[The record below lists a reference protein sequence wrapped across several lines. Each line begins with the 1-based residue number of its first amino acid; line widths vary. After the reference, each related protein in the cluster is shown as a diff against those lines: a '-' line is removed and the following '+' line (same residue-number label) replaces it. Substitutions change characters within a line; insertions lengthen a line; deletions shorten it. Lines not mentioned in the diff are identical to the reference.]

1 MKTKTLTFNAYG
13 MTPAPKGSYRF
24 VRGHAIP
31 MSKREKPWRNL
42 VADNARIAM
51 NREQFTQFAKDVP
64 VSVRI
69 TFFMPRPKTV
79 KRHMPTVP
87 PDIDKLCRAVLDA
100 LTDAG
105 VWVDDSQ
112 VVDLGAT
119 KIYASGPHIGA
130 HITVEGLAHEEA

>member
-1 MKTKTLTFNAYG
+1 

-31 MSKREKPWRNL
+31 MSKREKPWRGL

-51 NREQFTQFAKDVP
+51 TREQFTQFSRDVP

-69 TFFMPRPKTV
+69 TFLMPRPKTV

-119 KIYASGPHIGA
+119 KIYTSGIHVGA
-130 HITVEGLAHEEA
+130 HITVEGLASEEA

>member
-1 MKTKTLTFNAYG
+1 
-13 MTPAPKGSYRF
+13 
-24 VRGHAIP
+24 

-42 VADNARIAM
+42 VSDNARIAM
-51 NREQFTQFAKDVP
+51 TREKFTQFDKDVP

-69 TFFMPRPKTV
+69 TFLMPRPKTV
-79 KRHMPTVP
+79 KRHTPTVP

-100 LTDAG
+100 LTDVG

-119 KIYASGPHIGA
+119 KIYASGIHIGA
-130 HITVEGLAHEEA
+130 HIIVEGLASEEA

>member
-1 MKTKTLTFNAYG
+1 

-42 VADNARIAM
+42 VSDNARIAM
-51 NREQFTQFAKDVP
+51 TREKFTQFDKDVP
-64 VSVRI
+64 VSVHI
-69 TFFMPRPKTV
+69 TFLMPRPKTV
-79 KRHMPTVP
+79 KRHTPTVP

-100 LTDAG
+100 LTDVG

-119 KIYASGPHIGA
+119 KIYASGIHIGA
-130 HITVEGLAHEEA
+130 HITVEGLASEEA

>member
-1 MKTKTLTFNAYG
+1 

-31 MSKREKPWRNL
+31 MSKREKPWRGL

-51 NREQFTQFAKDVP
+51 KREQFTQFSRDVP

-69 TFFMPRPKTV
+69 TFLMPRPKTV
-79 KRHMPTVP
+79 KRHMPIVP
-87 PDIDKLCRAVLDA
+87 PDVDKLCRAVLDA

-119 KIYASGPHIGA
+119 KIYASGIHVGA
-130 HITVEGLAHEEA
+130 HITVEGLASEEA

>member
-31 MSKREKPWRNL
+31 MSKREKPWRGL

-51 NREQFTQFAKDVP
+51 NQENFTPFTKDVP

-69 TFFMPRPKTV
+69 TFLMQRPKTV

-105 VWVDDSQ
+105 VWADDSQ

-119 KIYASGPHIGA
+119 KIYASGPHVGA
-130 HITVEGLAHEEA
+130 HIMIEGLASEEV

>member
-1 MKTKTLTFNAYG
+1 

-51 NREQFTQFAKDVP
+51 TREKFTQFDKDVP

-69 TFFMPRPKTV
+69 TFFMSRPKTV

-87 PDIDKLCRAVLDA
+87 PDIDKLCRAILDA
-100 LTDAG
+100 LTDAR

-119 KIYASGPHIGA
+119 KIYTSGIHVGA
-130 HITVEGLAHEEA
+130 HITVEGLASEEV

>member
-1 MKTKTLTFNAYG
+1 
-13 MTPAPKGSYRF
+13 
-24 VRGHAIP
+24 

-42 VADNARIAM
+42 VSDNARIAM
-51 NREQFTQFAKDVP
+51 TREKFTQFDKDVP

-69 TFFMPRPKTV
+69 TFLMPRPKTV

-87 PDIDKLCRAVLDA
+87 PDVDKLCRAVLDA

-119 KIYASGPHIGA
+119 KIYTSGIHVGA
-130 HITVEGLAHEEA
+130 HITVEGLASEEA

>member
-51 NREQFTQFAKDVP
+51 NREKFTQFSRDVP

-69 TFFMPRPKTV
+69 TFLMPRPQTV
-79 KRHMPTVP
+79 KRHMPTVS
-87 PDIDKLCRAVLDA
+87 PDVDKLCRAVLDA

-119 KIYASGPHIGA
+119 KIYTSGIHVGA
-130 HITVEGLAHEEA
+130 HITVEGLTREEA

>member
-1 MKTKTLTFNAYG
+1 
-13 MTPAPKGSYRF
+13 
-24 VRGHAIP
+24 
-31 MSKREKPWRNL
+31 MSKREKPWRSL
-42 VADNARIAM
+42 VSDNARIAM
-51 NREQFTQFAKDVP
+51 KREQFTQFDKDVP

-79 KRHMPTVP
+79 ERHMPTVP

-100 LTDAG
+100 LTDVG

-119 KIYASGPHIGA
+119 KIYASGIHIGA
-130 HITVEGLAHEEA
+130 HITVEGLASEEA

>member
-1 MKTKTLTFNAYG
+1 

-42 VADNARIAM
+42 VVDNARIAM
-51 NREQFTQFAKDVP
+51 TREQFTQFDKDVP

-69 TFFMPRPKTV
+69 TFLMPRPKNV

-112 VVDLGAT
+112 VVDLGST
-119 KIYASGPHIGA
+119 KIYASGVHVGA
-130 HITVEGLAHEEA
+130 HITVEGLAHEED

>member
-1 MKTKTLTFNAYG
+1 

-42 VADNARIAM
+42 VSDNARIAM
-51 NREQFTQFAKDVP
+51 TREKFTQFDKDVP

-69 TFFMPRPKTV
+69 TFLMPRPKTV
-79 KRHMPTVP
+79 KRHMPIVP

-100 LTDAG
+100 LTDVG

-119 KIYASGPHIGA
+119 KIYASGIHIGA
-130 HITVEGLAHEEA
+130 HITVGGLASEEA

>member
-42 VADNARIAM
+42 VSDNARIAM
-51 NREQFTQFAKDVP
+51 TREKFTQFDKDVP
-64 VSVRI
+64 VSVHI
-69 TFFMPRPKTV
+69 TFLMPRPKTV

-100 LTDAG
+100 LTDVG

-119 KIYASGPHIGA
+119 KIYASGIHIGA
-130 HITVEGLAHEEA
+130 HITVGGLASEEA

>member
-1 MKTKTLTFNAYG
+1 

-51 NREQFTQFAKDVP
+51 NREQFTQFSKDVP

-69 TFFMPRPKTV
+69 TFSCRGPK
-79 KRHMPTVP
+79 P
-87 PDIDKLCRAVLDA
+87 
-100 LTDAG
+100 
-105 VWVDDSQ
+105 
-112 VVDLGAT
+112 
-119 KIYASGPHIGA
+119 
-130 HITVEGLAHEEA
+130 

>member
-42 VADNARIAM
+42 VSDNARIAM
-51 NREQFTQFAKDVP
+51 TREKFTQFDKDVP
-64 VSVRI
+64 VSVCI
-69 TFFMPRPKTV
+69 TFLMPRPKTV

-100 LTDAG
+100 LTDVG

-112 VVDLGAT
+112 VVNLEAT
-119 KIYASGPHIGA
+119 KIYASGIHIGA
-130 HITVEGLAHEEA
+130 HITVEGLASEEA

>member
-1 MKTKTLTFNAYG
+1 

-42 VADNARIAM
+42 VSDNARIAM
-51 NREQFTQFAKDVP
+51 TREKFTQFDKGVP

-69 TFFMPRPKTV
+69 TFLMPRPKTV
-79 KRHMPTVP
+79 KRHMPIVP

-100 LTDAG
+100 LTDVG

-119 KIYASGPHIGA
+119 KIYASGIHIGA
-130 HITVEGLAHEEA
+130 HITVEGLASEEA

>member
-1 MKTKTLTFNAYG
+1 

-42 VADNARIAM
+42 VSDNARIAM
-51 NREQFTQFAKDVP
+51 TREKFTQFDKDVP

-69 TFFMPRPKTV
+69 TFLMPRPKTV

-100 LTDAG
+100 LTDVG

-112 VVDLGAT
+112 VVDLVAT
-119 KIYASGPHIGA
+119 KIYASGIHIGA
-130 HITVEGLAHEEA
+130 HITVERLASEEA

>member
-1 MKTKTLTFNAYG
+1 

-42 VADNARIAM
+42 VSDNARIAM
-51 NREQFTQFAKDVP
+51 TREKFTQFDKDVP

-69 TFFMPRPKTV
+69 TFLMPRPKTV

-100 LTDAG
+100 LTDVG

-112 VVDLGAT
+112 VVNLEAT
-119 KIYASGPHIGA
+119 KIYASGIHIGA
-130 HITVEGLAHEEA
+130 HITVEGLASEEA

>member
-42 VADNARIAM
+42 VSDNACIAM
-51 NREQFTQFAKDVP
+51 TREKFTQFDKDVP

-69 TFFMPRPKTV
+69 TFLMPRPKTV

-100 LTDAG
+100 LTDVG

-119 KIYASGPHIGA
+119 KIYASGIHIGA
-130 HITVEGLAHEEA
+130 HITVEGLSSEEA

>member
-1 MKTKTLTFNAYG
+1 
-13 MTPAPKGSYRF
+13 
-24 VRGHAIP
+24 
-31 MSKREKPWRNL
+31 MS
-42 VADNARIAM
+42 DNARIAM
-51 NREQFTQFAKDVP
+51 NREQFTQFDKCSP

-69 TFFMPRPKTV
+69 TFFIPHPKTV

-105 VWVDDSQ
+105 VWADDSQ

-119 KIYASGPHIGA
+119 KVYATGHHIGA
-130 HITVEGLAHEEA
+130 HITVEGLAHEED

>member
-42 VADNARIAM
+42 VSDNARIAM
-51 NREQFTQFAKDVP
+51 TREKSTQFDKDVP

-69 TFFMPRPKTV
+69 TFLMPRPKTV

-100 LTDAG
+100 LTDVG

-112 VVDLGAT
+112 VVDLRAT
-119 KIYASGPHIGA
+119 KIYASGIHIGA
-130 HITVEGLAHEEA
+130 HITVEGLASEEA

>member
-1 MKTKTLTFNAYG
+1 

-42 VADNARIAM
+42 VSDNARIAM
-51 NREQFTQFAKDVP
+51 TREKFTQFDKDVP

-69 TFFMPRPKTV
+69 TFLMPRPKTV

-100 LTDAG
+100 LTDVG

-112 VVDLGAT
+112 VVDLGAN
-119 KIYASGPHIGA
+119 KIYASGIHIGA
-130 HITVEGLAHEEA
+130 HITVEELVSEEA

>member
-1 MKTKTLTFNAYG
+1 

-42 VADNARIAM
+42 
-51 NREQFTQFAKDVP
+51 VP

-119 KIYASGPHIGA
+119 KIYTSGIHIGA
-130 HITVEGLAHEEA
+130 HITVEGLASEEA

>member
-1 MKTKTLTFNAYG
+1 

-42 VADNARIAM
+42 VSDNARIAM
-51 NREQFTQFAKDVP
+51 TREKFTQFDKYVP

-87 PDIDKLCRAVLDA
+87 PDIDKLCRAILDA

-119 KIYASGPHIGA
+119 KIYASGIHVGA
-130 HITVEGLAHEEA
+130 HITVEGLASEEA

>member
-42 VADNARIAM
+42 VSDNARIAM
-51 NREQFTQFAKDVP
+51 TREKFTQFDKDVP

-69 TFFMPRPKTV
+69 TFLMPRPKTV

-100 LTDAG
+100 LTDVG

-112 VVDLGAT
+112 VVNLEAT
-119 KIYASGPHIGA
+119 KIYASGIHIGA
-130 HITVEGLAHEEA
+130 HITVEGLASEEA

>member
-1 MKTKTLTFNAYG
+1 

-51 NREQFTQFAKDVP
+51 TREKFTQFDKDVP

-69 TFFMPRPKTV
+69 TFLMPQPKTV

-100 LTDAG
+100 LTDVG

-119 KIYASGPHIGA
+119 KIYASGIQVGA
-130 HITVEGLAHEEA
+130 YITVEGLASEEA